1 MCPTTAEGPNDN
13 ASGTWSGAPGRT
25 AGALGA
31 GRRAP
36 EPQLLLQTTAR
47 TTPPEQGAVAKTR
60 SRREPGRPA
69 LRGLIGVSSQP
80 FAEIVNQ
87 LATVE
92 RLLDSLVWAGRIGG
106 VDVIECN
113 PSTSRGPA
121 ASCSHDVVVRCS
133 DVIVVVEVSD
143 VAGVNGNAN
152 QKMEKDLAT
161 LDRCTCE
168 GAAVRRILAVSP
180 QSASWLQ
187 ARLGR
192 ESVVEAGVGEGTWI
206 VERT

>member
-1 MCPTTAEGPNDN
+1 MKLADYSRQLTAAHE
-13 ASGTWSGAPGRT
+13 
-25 AGALGA
+25 
-31 GRRAP
+31 
-36 EPQLLLQTTAR
+36 
-47 TTPPEQGAVAKTR
+47 AVARATAAHQVAVASIDHWGCVAK
-60 SRREPGRPA
+60 RRPVDLSAVANDPGM
-69 LRGLIGVSSQP
+69 RGLIGVSSQP

-92 RLLDSLVWAGRIGG
+92 RLLDSLVWAGRIGA

-121 ASCSHDVVVRCS
+121 ARCSHDVVARCP
-133 DVIVVVEVSD
+133 DGIVVIEVSD

-152 QKMEKDLAT
+152 QKMEKDLET

-168 GAAVRRILAVSP
+168 GAAVRKILAVSR

-192 ESVVEAGVGEGTWI
+192 GSVVEAGVGEGTWI
-206 VERT
+206 VERS